1 MDLFDIEDDTIDAE
15 IMDKM
20 YVTNDDFI
28 FAADKT
34 EPSSLR

>member
-1 MDLFDIEDDTIDAE
+1 MDLFDIEDETIDAE
-15 IMDKM
+15 VLDHM
-20 YVTNDDFI
+20 YVNNEDLI